1 MRAVQKTIETA
12 RLRLRP
18 RTLDDLEPIV
28 AMDSDPEVRRYLGGP
43 LDPVAHRAEVLGNIV
58 DGTMADYPR
67 WAIERKDRP
76 GFLGQCGIRACH
88 LPGTTELTWRLVRA
102 AWRQGIA
109 SEAAAAMLAHVRAEH
124 GAGPVVAFIHPDN
137 AGSQGVARKL
147 GLRPAGDTQLH
158 GTRQLVYRSA

>member
-1 MRAVQKTIETA
+1 MKTLETP

-18 RTLDDLEPIV
+18 RTLEDVDAIV

-43 LDPVAHRAEVLGNIV
+43 LAPMAHRTEVPGNIV
-58 DGTMADYPR
+58 DGTMSDYLR
-67 WAIERKDRP
+67 WAIEWKDRP
-76 GFLGQCGIRACH
+76 GFLGQCGIRLCH

-102 AWRQGIA
+102 AWRQGVA
-109 SEAAAAMLAHVRAEH
+109 SEAAAAMLAHARAER

-147 GLRPAGDTQLH
+147 GLRPAGETQMH
-158 GTRQLVYRSA
+158 GSRQLIYRLE

>member
-1 MRAVQKTIETA
+1 MKTLETP

-18 RTLDDLEPIV
+18 RTLEDVDAIV

-43 LDPVAHRAEVLGNIV
+43 LAPLAHRTEVRGNIV
-58 DGTMADYPR
+58 DGTMSDYLR
-67 WAIERKDRP
+67 WAIEWKDRP
-76 GFLGQCGIRACH
+76 GFLGQCGIRLCH

-102 AWRQGIA
+102 GWRQGVA
-109 SEAAAAMLAHVRAEH
+109 SEAAAAMLAHARAGR

-147 GLRPAGDTQLH
+147 GLRPAGETQMH
-158 GTRQLVYRSA
+158 GSRQLIYRLD

>member
-18 RTLDDLEPIV
+18 RTLDDLEAIV
-28 AMDSDPEVRRYLGGP
+28 AMDTDPEVLRYLGGP
-43 LDPVAHRAEVLGNIV
+43 LDPVAHRTEVRGNIV
-58 DGTMADYPR
+58 DGTDYLR
-67 WAIERKDRP
+67 WAIEWLDRP
-76 GFLGQCGIRACH
+76 GFLGQCGTRPCH
-88 LPGTTELTWRLVRA
+88 LPGTTELTWRLVRD
-102 AWRQGIA
+102 AWRQGVA
-109 SEAAAAMLAHVRAEH
+109 SEAAAAMLAHVRAER

-147 GLRPAGDTQLH
+147 GLSPAGETELH